1 MGKQLNV
8 ENSVISAK
16 DDALFYN
23 AMLQKN
29 GVWQYGNK
37 LDYEIISANQ
47 INIKDGMLTAQG
59 RNYVI
64 YPNEVDSLTIENGTV
79 NTKRNDLIVYEVS
92 KTSEGEQVGL
102 KVIKGTVATTPTDPI
117 LIQENTLVSGS
128 KYQMPLYR
136 VRLNGINIEGVDD
149 LREYI
154 VSFGNLSNDNL
165 LINSFFQN
173 YIINQRGLASYSA
186 DTTNKYTI
194 DRWYAFN
201 VYVDVN
207 NDEGLLG
214 LKTSGEGM
222 LRQIFE
228 NPLSSNVYTVSIS
241 VPRVVSGT
249 LKIYCQ
255 GYEDDVLVID
265 SVGIYTYTFAEKKIS
280 RFILH
285 TVNFEG
291 SISWMKLEPGS
302 IATPLVPRPYGE
314 ELALCQRYCQKIE
327 CLGICNNFESGTWYM
342 IGVPFTTSM
351 RINPTI
357 ESYSVLDTG
366 FGSANVSISDSYID
380 TDGVYKIILD
390 SIGEKS
396 MYFFKLLLSAEI
408 Y

>member
-1 MGKQLNV
+1 MSELRTDFKDEILQEGETHRVYNIKRKGTDEVV
-8 ENSVISAK
+8 ESEVYLEKAYEALQEGDEFGAK
-16 DDALFYN
+16 DVN
-23 AMLQKN
+23 
-29 GVWQYGNK
+29 
-37 LDYEIISANQ
+37 EIH
-47 INIKDGMLTAQG
+47 
-59 RNYVI
+59 
-64 YPNEVDSLTIENGTV
+64 
-79 NTKRNDLIVYEVS
+79 
-92 KTSEGEQVGL
+92 
-102 KVIKGTVATTPTDPI
+102 
-117 LIQENTLVSGS
+117 
-128 KYQMPLYR
+128 
-136 VRLNGINIEGVDD
+136 VRLNG
-149 LREYI
+149 LA
-154 VSFGNLSNDNL
+154 SMNL

-186 DTTNKYTI
+186 DKTNKYTI

-228 NPLSSNVYTVSIS
+228 NPLLSNVYTVSIS

-265 SVGIYTYTFAEKKIS
+265 SVGIYTYTFTEKEIS

-314 ELALCQRYCQKIE
+314 ELALCQRYYQLHSEVMFAKSTSDTYFWGSNLSVE
-327 CLGICNNFESGTWYM
+327 MRTDPTLEKYM
-342 IGVPFTTSM
+342 LYTS
-351 RINPTI
+351 
-357 ESYSVLDTG
+357 
-366 FGSANVSISDSYID
+366 SAKDVTSSFSSCTVWNRMLYLIILKSSISDSALRCSLW
-380 TDGVYKIILD
+380 LD
-390 SIGEKS
+390 
-396 MYFFKLLLSAEI
+396 AEI